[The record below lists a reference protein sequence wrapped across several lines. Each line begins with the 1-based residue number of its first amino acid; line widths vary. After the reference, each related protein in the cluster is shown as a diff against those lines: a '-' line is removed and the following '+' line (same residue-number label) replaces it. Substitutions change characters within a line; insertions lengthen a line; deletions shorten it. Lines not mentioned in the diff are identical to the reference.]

1 LEFPQF
7 GYDVLSM
14 SFPLLR
20 GLHVFLLANHFFSS
34 LQPAS
39 LTRSSSASAT
49 KRCTPAP
56 PAACASGPGTAAP
69 PPKPARE
76 KDKGDSHTRR
86 ICQLPGYTNNLGF
99 SAREKGDGHTR
110 RICQLPGYTNNL
122 GFSAVLRRSGR
133 SRFYGGQGA
142 RRPVATGVGCT
153 MRFCG
158 PGFSFIPSLAPFLY
172 GWEAGPVI
180 LALTAYGW
188 PGGSFGPIP
197 SPHEKRPVRGGVH
210 PVLPSDS
217 HNTATYFGGT
227 GVSWLWLLP
236 SGFWLST
243 LSLIGL
249 DAEQPWDFFG
259 RFGCGV

>member
-39 LTRSSSASAT
+39 LTRSSSANAT

-69 PPKPARE
+69 PPRPARA

-86 ICQLPGYTNNLGF
+86 
-99 SAREKGDGHTR
+99 R
-110 RICQLPGYTNNL
+110 CQLPGYTNNL
-122 GFSAVLRRSGR
+122 GFSAVHRRSGR

-197 SPHEKRPVRGGVH
+197 SPHQKRRPVRGGVH

-217 HNTATYFGGT
+217 HNTATYWSGT
-227 GVSWLWLLP
+227 GVS
-236 SGFWLST
+236 
-243 LSLIGL
+243 
-249 DAEQPWDFFG
+249 
-259 RFGCGV
+259 